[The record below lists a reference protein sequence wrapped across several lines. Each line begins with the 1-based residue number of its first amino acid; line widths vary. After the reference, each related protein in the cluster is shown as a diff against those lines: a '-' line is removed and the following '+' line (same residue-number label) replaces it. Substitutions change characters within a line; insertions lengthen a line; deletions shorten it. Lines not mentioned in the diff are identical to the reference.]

1 MTDDSPEFS
10 TDSNVLQDRTLGKQR
25 VVEFFSPSKSFTCI
39 VSVKVSS
46 LKIVII
52 IINYF
57 GHWCYWSIE
66 F

>member
-39 VSVKVSS
+39 VSVIT
-46 LKIVII
+46 LATDATDQ
-52 IINYF
+52 
-57 GHWCYWSIE
+57 
-66 F
+66 